1 MVAEGSGAGTEER
14 DAVIRAP
21 TPTQHEPRDSRW
33 RTRVSPYSRTP
44 TRRSP
49 RLTPSPATSIRSQVS
64 ARNSRRSTQSTPDAE
79 SNRGAARSP
88 TCVIQMTSSTATSAS
103 ERRTSHSS
111 STPST
116 AVSRPATRSPPRLAQ
131 TDSAETPSEGPVQVA
146 DNHRY
151 QLVVRPIIK
160 TTIAQRGRSVEELD
174 DAAFNGSSFS
184 EILEKIWERFSP
196 RVKGRAIKT
205 DGVWSVEVPTIE
217 KWSKVMQFKARRHLV
232 DSNKSDIAWN
242 RWLHSMLGETVT
254 LLVYEYGLAI
264 TKGQD
269 LETFT
274 AACIVPPD
282 TDRAGA
288 TAESSL
294 LEVVDRLRERWERT
308 FQGEAIVWRMWANH
322 LTCNLN
328 RSTWEAAIAQPPPE
342 HIACLLR
349 ASQSHL
355 ERHLETLYHSAE
367 LALNCVNAAIAD
379 FRLLRSDMERRL
391 DAIESN
397 LSGRKSI
404 VEAFIRNALPPRN
417 VADPLQRMENAED
430 VDHQERFISTQNPR
444 AASS

>member
-1 MVAEGSGAGTEER
+1 MVAVGSGAGTEER

-21 TPTQHEPRDSRW
+21 TPTQHEPRDSR
-33 RTRVSPYSRTP
+33 SRTH
-44 TRRSP
+44 
-49 RLTPSPATSIRSQVS
+49 
-64 ARNSRRSTQSTPDAE
+64 AE

-88 TCVIQMTSSTATSAS
+88 TCVIQTTSRTATSAS

-116 AVSRPATRSPPRLAQ
+116 AVSRPVTRSSPRLAQ

-160 TTIAQRGRSVEELD
+160 TTIAQRERSGEELD

-294 LEVVDRLRERWERT
+294 LKLWIGYASAGNKHFKER
-308 FQGEAIVWRMWANH
+308 QLSG
-322 LTCNLN
+322 
-328 RSTWEAAIAQPPPE
+328 
-342 HIACLLR
+342 
-349 ASQSHL
+349 AS
-355 ERHLETLYHSAE
+355 
-367 LALNCVNAAIAD
+367 IAD
-379 FRLLRSDMERRL
+379 FRLLRNDMERRL

-430 VDHQERFISTQNPR
+430 VDHQE
-444 AASS
+444 